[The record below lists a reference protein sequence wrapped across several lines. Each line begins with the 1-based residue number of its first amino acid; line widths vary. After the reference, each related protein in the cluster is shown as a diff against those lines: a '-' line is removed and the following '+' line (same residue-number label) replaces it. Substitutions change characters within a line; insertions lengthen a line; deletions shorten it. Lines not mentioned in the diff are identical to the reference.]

1 MKIKQ
6 QDIENRKNLLRI
18 KDFIVFRTHIC
29 IITELLSTHLFQLLE
44 VNHFQP
50 LNMQNIKAFAI
61 QVLASLAFLK
71 QLGIVHSDIKPE
83 NILLKN
89 QEKVGIK
96 LIDFGTSM
104 FINQTNFSY
113 IQSRFYRAPQVILG
127 AKYHYAIDMWS
138 FGCLIA

>member
-1 MKIKQ
+1 
-6 QDIENRKNLLRI
+6 
-18 KDFIVFRTHIC
+18 
-29 IITELLSTHLFQLLE
+29 
-44 VNHFQP
+44 
-50 LNMQNIKAFAI
+50 MQNIKAFAI

-104 FINQTNFSY
+104 FIN
-113 IQSRFYRAPQVILG
+113 
-127 AKYHYAIDMWS
+127 
-138 FGCLIA
+138 

>member
-1 MKIKQ
+1 M
-6 QDIENRKNLLRI
+6 
-18 KDFIVFRTHIC
+18 
-29 IITELLSTHLFQLLE
+29 STNLFQLLE

-104 FINQTNFSY
+104 FI
-113 IQSRFYRAPQVILG
+113 
-127 AKYHYAIDMWS
+127 K
-138 FGCLIA
+138 